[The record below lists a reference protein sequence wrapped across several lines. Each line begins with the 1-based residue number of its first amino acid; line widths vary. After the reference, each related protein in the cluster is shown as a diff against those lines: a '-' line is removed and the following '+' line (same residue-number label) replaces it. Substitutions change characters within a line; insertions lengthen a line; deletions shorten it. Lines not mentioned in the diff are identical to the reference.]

1 MEPLNGPDCI
11 PVSCVAAE
19 TRYPGNLFGDA
30 EATSYI
36 FFPAVEVCKPRDQRS
51 GGRRRHPGRGLLCAR
66 SFNKVLPA
74 SSHAP
79 PPPPSVPVYQGRR
92 QPGTQGRVDGHVLL
106 PELLTKGVAPTGTS
120 FASISLFKLLGEGV
134 CESCSFTQG
143 RLSSSVTDQ

>member
-1 MEPLNGPDCI
+1 MALT
-11 PVSCVAAE
+11 VSLCRVSQLRHDTRETCLAMLKRPAIYSFLQWRCVSPETSAAGVAGG
-19 TRYPGNLFGDA
+19 TQA
-30 EATSYI
+30 EG
-36 FFPAVEVCKPRDQRS
+36 C
-51 GGRRRHPGRGLLCAR
+51 C
-66 SFNKVLPA
+66 VLGVLIKYCPPPPT
-74 SSHAP
+74 P

-143 RLSSSVTDQ
+143 RLSSRVTDQ